1 MINKLREKIASQQ
14 AGKEKTPVF
23 YVGEQIKDIC
33 EKDSKA
39 CEIVLQDLENEKM
52 SIAECEK
59 LIQAYAKKNGGC
71 TPPQEADRII
81 REFYGISNSQTVG
94 NMAEKS
100 SDFVDLSDFI

>member
-1 MINKLREKIASQQ
+1 MINKLREKIAGQQ
-14 AGKEKTPVF
+14 AGKEKIAVF

-33 EKDSKA
+33 ERDSSA
-39 CEIVLQDLENEKM
+39 CEIILQDLENEKM

-59 LIQAYAKKNGGC
+59 KIHEYASKNGGC
-71 TPPQEADRII
+71 TPPQQADRII

>member
-1 MINKLREKIASQQ
+1 MINKLRDKIAEQQ

-33 EKDSKA
+33 ERDSSA

-59 LIQAYAKKNGGC
+59 KIHEYANKNGGC
-71 TPPQEADRII
+71 TPPLEADRII

-94 NMAEKS
+94 NMGEKA
-100 SDFVDLSDFI
+100 DNFVDLSDFI

>member
-1 MINKLREKIASQQ
+1 MINKLREKISEQQ
-14 AGKEKTPVF
+14 AGKEKTAVF

-33 EKDSKA
+33 ERDSSA

-59 LIQAYAKKNGGC
+59 QIAAYAKKNGGC

-94 NMAEKS
+94 NMPEKS